1 MKYKVELTKQADI
14 DLRAIYEYIAFTLQ
28 EAEIA
33 VRQLE
38 KIQKGILSL
47 DEMPERFRIFEK
59 EPWRSRELRQMPIE
73 NFIIFY
79 ITNSKDKT
87 VAIIRVMYG
96 RRNIDKGLKQ

>member
-87 VAIIRVMYG
+87 VTIIRVMYG

>member
-59 EPWRSRELRQMPIE
+59 ELWRSRELRQMPIE

-87 VAIIRVMYG
+87 VTIIRVMYG
-96 RRNIDKGLKQ
+96 KRDIDKGLKQ

>member
-59 EPWRSRELRQMPIE
+59 EPWRSRALRQMPIE

-87 VAIIRVMYG
+87 VTIIRVMYG